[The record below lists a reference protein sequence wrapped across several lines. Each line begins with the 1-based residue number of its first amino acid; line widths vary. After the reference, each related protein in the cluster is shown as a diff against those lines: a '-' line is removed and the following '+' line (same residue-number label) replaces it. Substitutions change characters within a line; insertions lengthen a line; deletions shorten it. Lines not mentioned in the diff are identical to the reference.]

1 MSFKLV
7 NLLFSIY
14 NGKTYNKVTARPY
27 KLYLD
32 MVEVIFL
39 RFLVAAFYTTK
50 VRHNVPIPQSIRAF
64 QFRFQFQ
71 FQNRIWIRKYKKS
84 NRKSKSSRI
93 LARLRYAMQMRLNY
107 YAGPSTLSLEH
118 GGTRGPSGKCQIE
131 TGSTDISNTV
141 YTHSGDYNSII
152 QQLHA
157 AIDGQTNGQRDE
169 LTVEPCLARP
179 TEADRHKQ
187 IHLRLFLA

>member
-1 MSFKLV
+1 MQKYRQYYRLNAWVWIVFGSFISPFMSFKLV

-107 YAGPSTLSLEH
+107 YAGPSTLSSKLGARRNARSKWQVPNWNRFDRH
-118 GGTRGPSGKCQIE
+118 FKYG
-131 TGSTDISNTV
+131 V
-141 YTHSGDYNSII
+141 YT
-152 QQLHA
+152 
-157 AIDGQTNGQRDE
+157 
-169 LTVEPCLARP
+169 
-179 TEADRHKQ
+179 
-187 IHLRLFLA
+187 

>member
-107 YAGPSTLSLEH
+107 YAGPSTLSTEL
-118 GGTRGPSGKCQIE
+118 GAR
-131 TGSTDISNTV
+131 STEERAVQVASAKLKPV
-141 YTHSGDYNSII
+141 
-152 QQLHA
+152 
-157 AIDGQTNGQRDE
+157 
-169 LTVEPCLARP
+169 RP
-179 TEADRHKQ
+179 TFQ
-187 IHLRLFLA
+187 IRCIHIAATTIQLYNNYTQQ